1 MLEFL
6 TIIEPMRNIILLLVA
21 GAMQMVALAQEK
33 KPFVLVVHGG
43 AGSIRPGAVS
53 AADEALYKQGL
64 QNALNAGYSV
74 LEKGGTAL
82 DAVQTAIVTLEN
94 DSMFNAGKGA
104 VYAANGMIEL
114 DASIMDGS
122 NLNAGAVAGVTN
134 IKNPIRAARLVME
147 QSGHVML
154 ARKGAEMF
162 AEQYGCETVK
172 QSYFWTTKTRNSYN
186 KRNEAKGKKSY
197 LEQPGNTDEKYGTV
211 GAVALDKQ
219 GNLAA
224 GTSTGGM
231 TNKKYA
237 RIGDSPI
244 IGAGTYADN
253 NSCAVSCT
261 GWGEYFIRLGMAKAI
276 ADRVELLNMPVD
288 DAAKQMIHDKL
299 EKMGAT
305 GGIIAVDRSGNV
317 SLQFNTAGMH
327 RAWKKSNGQ
336 SGVELYK
343 QQ

>member
-1 MLEFL
+1 
-6 TIIEPMRNIILLLVA
+6 MRYILLLLINFLLGIVSS
-21 GAMQMVALAQEK
+21 VRAQE
-33 KPFVLVVHGG
+33 PFALVIHGG
-43 AGSIRPGAVS
+43 AGTIRPGMIS

-64 QNALNAGYSV
+64 QKALDAGYAV
-74 LEKGGTAL
+74 LEKGGTAV
-82 DAVQTAIVTLEN
+82 DAVQVAIVTLEN
-94 DSMFNAGKGA
+94 DSMFNAGRGA

-122 NLNAGAVAGVTN
+122 NLNAGAVAGVTT
-134 IKNPIRAARLVME
+134 IKNPIIAARKVME

-154 ARKGAEMF
+154 ARHGAEMF
-162 AEQYGCETVK
+162 AEQNGCEIVA
-172 QSYFWTTKTRNSYN
+172 QSYFWTTKRRNNYE
-186 KRNEAKGKKSY
+186 KQNEDRGKKSY
-197 LEQPGNTDEKYGTV
+197 LGQPGNVDEKYGTV

-231 TNKKYA
+231 TNKKFA

-261 GWGEYFIRLGMAKAI
+261 GWGEYFIRLSMAKAI
-276 ADRVELLNMPVD
+276 ADRVELLNMQVD
-288 DAAKQMIHDKL
+288 NAAKQMIHDKL
-299 EKMGAT
+299 QNMGAT
-305 GGIIAVDRSGNV
+305 GGVIALDKNGNI
-317 SLQFNTAGMH
+317 SLQFNTDGMH
-327 RAWKKSNGQ
+327 RAWKKSTGE

-343 QQ
+343 

>member
-1 MLEFL
+1 MKRVFLCAIVMLLQYCAF
-6 TIIEPMRNIILLLVA
+6 
-21 GAMQMVALAQEK
+21 AQAQ
-33 KPFVLVVHGG
+33 KPFAIVIHGG
-43 AGSIRPGAVS
+43 AGTIRPGMIS
-53 AADEALYKQGL
+53 AADEAQYKQGL
-64 QNALNAGYSV
+64 QKALDTGYAV
-74 LEKGGTAL
+74 LEKGSTAL
-82 DAVQTAIVTLEN
+82 DAVQAAIVVLEN

-104 VYAANGMIEL
+104 VYAANGTIEL

-122 NLNAGAVAGVTN
+122 NLNAGAIAGVTT
-134 IKNPIRAARLVME
+134 IKNPIMAARKVME

-154 ARKGAEMF
+154 ARHGAEMF
-162 AEQYGCETVK
+162 AEQQGCDIVP
-172 QSYFWTTKTRNSYN
+172 QSYFWTTKRRNAYE
-186 KRNEAKGKKSY
+186 KQNETKGKKSH
-197 LEQPGNTDEKYGTV
+197 LGQPGNIDEKYGTV

-231 TNKKYA
+231 TNKKFA

-261 GWGEYFIRLGMAKAI
+261 GWGEYFIRLAMAKAI

-288 DAAKQMIHDKL
+288 DAAKQMIHDRL
-299 EKMGAT
+299 QNMGAT
-305 GGIIAVDRSGNV
+305 GGVIVLDKNGNI
-317 SLQFNTAGMH
+317 SLQFNTDGMH
-327 RAWKKSNGQ
+327 RAWKKSTGE

-343 QQ
+343 Q

>member
-1 MLEFL
+1 VM
-6 TIIEPMRNIILLLVA
+6 
-21 GAMQMVALAQEK
+21 
-33 KPFVLVVHGG
+33 
-43 AGSIRPGAVS
+43 
-53 AADEALYKQGL
+53 
-64 QNALNAGYSV
+64 
-74 LEKGGTAL
+74 
-82 DAVQTAIVTLEN
+82 LEN

-104 VYAANGMIEL
+104 VYAANGIIEL

-122 NLNAGAVAGVTN
+122 NLNAGAVAGITTV
-134 IKNPIRAARLVME
+134 KNPITAARKVME

-154 ARKGAEMF
+154 ARHGAEMF
-162 AEQYGCETVK
+162 AEQQGCEIVP
-172 QSYFWTTKTRNSYN
+172 QSYFWTDKTRRSYRSSKEGNS
-186 KRNEAKGKKSY
+186 KKSY
-197 LEQPGNTDEKYGTV
+197 LGQPGNVDEKYGTV

-231 TNKKYA
+231 TNKKFA

-276 ADRVELLNMPVD
+276 ADRVELLHMPVD
-288 DAAKQMIHDKL
+288 DAAKLMIHDKL
-299 EKMGAT
+299 QNMGAT
-305 GGIIAVDRSGNV
+305 GGVIALDKNCNI
-317 SLQFNTAGMH
+317 SLQFNTDGMH
-327 RAWKKSNGQ
+327 RAWKKSTGE

-343 QQ
+343 Q

>member
-1 MLEFL
+1 MRWVFLCAIVMLL
-6 TIIEPMRNIILLLVA
+6 QYCT
-21 GAMQMVALAQEK
+21 LAQAQ
-33 KPFVLVVHGG
+33 KPFAIVIHGG
-43 AGSIRPGAVS
+43 AGTIRPGMIS

-64 QNALNAGYSV
+64 QQALDAGYAV
-74 LEKGGTAL
+74 LEKGGSAL
-82 DAVQTAIVTLEN
+82 DAVQAAIVILEN

-114 DASIMDGS
+114 DASIMDGN
-122 NLNAGAVAGVTN
+122 NLNAGAIAGVTT
-134 IKNPIRAARLVME
+134 IKNPIMAARKVME

-154 ARKGAEMF
+154 ARHGAEMF
-162 AEQYGCETVK
+162 AEQNGCEIVP
-172 QSYFWTTKTRNSYN
+172 QSYFWTTKRRNNYE
-186 KRNEAKGKKSY
+186 KQNETKGKKSY
-197 LEQPGNTDEKYGTV
+197 LGQPGNVDEKYGTV

-231 TNKKYA
+231 TNKKFA

-299 EKMGAT
+299 QNMGAT
-305 GGIIAVDRSGNV
+305 GGVIALDKNGNI
-317 SLQFNTAGMH
+317 SLQFNTDGMH
-327 RAWKKSNGQ
+327 RAWKKSTGE

-343 QQ
+343 

>member
-1 MLEFL
+1 MRWVFLCAIVML
-6 TIIEPMRNIILLLVA
+6 
-21 GAMQMVALAQEK
+21 MQYCALAQVQ
-33 KPFVLVVHGG
+33 KPFAIVIHGG
-43 AGSIRPGAVS
+43 AGTIRPGMIS

-64 QNALNAGYSV
+64 QKALDAGYAV
-74 LEKGGTAL
+74 LEKGGSAV
-82 DAVQTAIVTLEN
+82 DAVQVAIVILEN

-122 NLNAGAVAGVTN
+122 NLNAGAIAGVTT
-134 IKNPIRAARLVME
+134 IKNPIMAARKVME

-154 ARKGAEMF
+154 ARHGAEMF
-162 AEQYGCETVK
+162 AEQNGCEIVP
-172 QSYFWTTKTRNSYN
+172 QSYFWTTKRRSSYEKQN
-186 KRNEAKGKKSY
+186 DAKGKKSY
-197 LEQPGNTDEKYGTV
+197 LGQPGNVDEKYGTV

-231 TNKKYA
+231 TNKKFA

-288 DAAKQMIHDKL
+288 DAAKLMIHDKL
-299 EKMGAT
+299 QNMGAT
-305 GGIIAVDRSGNV
+305 GGVIVVDKNGNI
-317 SLQFNTAGMH
+317 SLQFNTDGMH
-327 RAWKKSNGQ
+327 RAWKKSTGE

-343 QQ
+343 

>member
-1 MLEFL
+1 MRCVFIFL
-6 TIIEPMRNIILLLVA
+6 FVILMQQSVFAQPAKPYTLVI
-21 GAMQMVALAQEK
+21 
-33 KPFVLVVHGG
+33 HGG
-43 AGSIRPGAVS
+43 AGVMRRGSISP
-53 AADEALYKQGL
+53 ADEALYRHGL
-64 QNALNAGYSV
+64 QNALDAGYAI
-74 LEKGGTAL
+74 LEQGGTAV
-82 DAVQTAIVTLEN
+82 DAVQVAITTLEN

-104 VYAANGMIEL
+104 VYAYNGMIEL

-122 NLNAGAVAGVTN
+122 NLNAGAVAGVTT
-134 IKNPIRAARLVME
+134 IKNPIIGARKVME

-162 AEQYGCETVK
+162 AGQNGCEMVD
-172 QSYFWTTKTRNSYN
+172 QSYFWTTKTTDSYK
-186 KRNEAKGKKSY
+186 KRNEGKGKKSF
-197 LEQPGNTDEKYGTV
+197 LGQPGNTDEKYGTV

-231 TNKKYA
+231 SNKKYA

-261 GWGEYFIRLGMAKAI
+261 GWGEYFIRLAMAKAI

-288 DAAKQMIHDKL
+288 DAAKQMIHDRL
-299 EKMGAT
+299 QNMGAT
-305 GGIIAVDRSGNV
+305 GGVIAVDKVGNI
-317 SLQFNTAGMH
+317 SLQFNTEGMH
-327 RAWKKSNGQ
+327 RAWKKSTGET
-336 SGVELYK
+336 GVELYK
-343 QQ
+343 NQ